1 MPTLILYSC
10 LVMSTIVVRIMLP
23 LILCSCL
30 VMSVRIMP
38 LLRIP
43 MPNLNPIF
51 MFSDEYYSGADYA
64 NLNPIFMF
72 SDEYY
77 SGADYATPE
86 DSYAQPYSNGTEGF
100 R

>member
-1 MPTLILYSC
+1 
-10 LVMSTIVVRIMLP
+10 
-23 LILCSCL
+23 
-30 VMSVRIMP
+30 
-38 LLRIP
+38 
-43 MPNLNPIF
+43 

-100 R
+100 RWLMFLF

>member
-1 MPTLILYSC
+1 MHCIIILY
-10 LVMSTIVVRIMLP
+10 R
-23 LILCSCL
+23 
-30 VMSVRIMP
+30 
-38 LLRIP
+38 
-43 MPNLNPIF
+43 
-51 MFSDEYYSGADYA
+51 GADYA

>member
-1 MPTLILYSC
+1 
-10 LVMSTIVVRIMLP
+10 
-23 LILCSCL
+23 
-30 VMSVRIMP
+30 
-38 LLRIP
+38 
-43 MPNLNPIF
+43 

-100 R
+100 RWNVFFFILNPKSLIENYLL

>member
-1 MPTLILYSC
+1 MLPLILYSC
-10 LVMSTIVVRIMLP
+10 LVMRTT
-23 LILCSCL
+23 
-30 VMSVRIMP
+30 
-38 LLRIP
+38 
-43 MPNLNPIF
+43 LNPIF
-51 MFSDEYYSGADYA
+51 MFSDEYYTGGDYA
-64 NLNPIFMF
+64 TLNPIFMF